1 MEEQTLLKEL
11 TSAIQND
18 LTEEQ
23 KHVIILRFQED
34 LSLRETA
41 EIMGKD
47 INAIKSSQKR
57 AIMKLQ
63 KSLGNTP

>member
-47 INAIKSSQKR
+47 INTIKSSQKR